1 MSPALPA
8 LLTNIAIVGCIVA
21 TAWITKNPLALFAL
35 LLLKE
40 LPIVVP
46 HAGSVSVVG
55 QGDEDDEEE
64 GGRPMGF
71 IH

>member
-21 TAWITKNPLALFAL
+21 IAWITKNPLALFAL

-40 LPIVVP
+40 LPVVVP
-46 HAGSVSVVG
+46 YASSVAVVG
-55 QGDEDDEEE
+55 QGDEDAEEE

>member
-21 TAWITKNPLALFAL
+21 IAWITKNPLALFAL
-35 LLLKE
+35 LLKE
-40 LPIVVP
+40 LPVVVP
-46 HAGSVSVVG
+46 YASSVAVVG
-55 QGDEDDEEE
+55 QSDEDDEEE
-64 GGRPMGF
+64 AGRPMGF

>member
-8 LLTNIAIVGCIVA
+8 LLTNFAIVACAVA
-21 TAWITKNPLALFAL
+21 TVWITQNPLALFVL

-40 LPIVVP
+40 LPVVVP
-46 HAGSVSVVG
+46 YASQAS
-55 QGDEDDEEE
+55 DAEDIEE